1 MSATIENQTPYYI
14 SYCFSYQAALNN
26 VREFGVVRPRSSKR
40 ISQLT
45 LPSHIYVKYEHQS
58 QDDTRH
64 RADLHRSYNGIHHPT
79 FYIREYGADRSLL
92 QLTSNRGGDSPT
104 CPNYGKQEEDR
115 IEMQRRRLQ
124 EEENRRRQQQIER
137 ERRIQ
142 EEIEKESKALEEKQV
157 QFNKKLEM
165 RRNRNIQRQ
174 KETHILRHVVE
185 DDALPIQIT
194 EVTYIYIHIQYIDGA
209 PSQLGCYQVR

>member
-14 SYCFSYQAALNN
+14 SYCFSYQVALND
-26 VREFGVVRPRSSKR
+26 VREFGFIGPWSSKC
-40 ISQLT
+40 ISQLA
-45 LPSHIYVKYEHQS
+45 LPSHIYVKYGHQS
-58 QDDTRH
+58 QNDTRH
-64 RADLHRSYNGIHHPT
+64 HPDLHRSYNGIYHHI
-79 FYIREYGADRSLL
+79 FYIREYGADRSRL
-92 QLTSNRGGDSPT
+92 QLTSNQGGDAPT
-104 CPNYGKQEEDR
+104 CLNYGKQEEDR
-115 IEMQRRRLQ
+115 KMMERRRLQ

-142 EEIEKESKALEEKQV
+142 EEIEKESKALEEKQA

-174 KETHILRHVVE
+174 KQTHILRHMVE

-194 EVTYIYIHIQYIDGA
+194 EVTNIYIQ
-209 PSQLGCYQVR
+209 